1 MAPYSGLEFHL
12 GGVALRVAVLIVPS
26 FHRNPDK
33 ALTGIATQSRMKNL
47 C

>member
-1 MAPYSGLEFHL
+1 MAPYSGPESHL
-12 GGVALRVAVLIVPS
+12 GGVALRVAVLVVPS

-33 ALTGIATQSRMKNL
+33 APTGIATQSRMKNL